1 MTISLSSLSKEY
13 YGYLNFPNSLIINI
27 PAVKDKFLQPE
38 IFNIWL
44 LIPMKI
50 IEDIQYIARIPINN
64 IAYLLNNSP
73 PNVTK
78 IIFNTSQVSK
88 IIYNISSEEIPGTSW
103 NTKLLENIIKK
114 NEDICNF

>member
-1 MTISLSSLSKEY
+1 MKSY
-13 YGYLNFPNSLIINI
+13 HNSLIINI

-44 LIPMKI
+44 LIPMNI
-50 IEDIQYIARIPINN
+50 IKDIQYIARIPLKN
-64 IAYLLNNSP
+64 ISYLLNNSP

-78 IIFNTSQVSK
+78 IIFNISEVPK
-88 IIYNISSEEIPGTSW
+88 LIYNISSEETPGISW